1 MSGRASYPMD
11 RRAAG
16 SRVFGFPFLRTA
28 LFLPAGFCL
37 FAMLC
42 SAPALA
48 QDSALARE
56 VQRLQRDLNNLQS
69 YVYNNP
75 RISAGSDSQSGAA
88 AGSGGFDTS
97 DFVTRMRVDMQSMTV
112 QKIE

>member
-37 FAMLC
+37 FAVLC

-69 YVYNNP
+69 YVYNNT

-88 AGSGGFDTS
+88 GSGGVDEIGRATC
-97 DFVTRMRVDMQSMTV
+97 RERVCQYV
-112 QKIE
+112 